1 MELRENNKT
10 GEQIY
15 VMTIESNSIVLDVC
29 INEQDLLG
37 VPERGRRFRGIIWLQ
52 GLVHFEEKW

>member
-1 MELRENNKT
+1 
-10 GEQIY
+10 
-15 VMTIESNSIVLDVC
+15 MTIESNSIVLDVC